1 MTQIRA
7 VLFICV
13 SGRWSF
19 QSLLLM
25 TIWISHATNI
35 HVQGFVWIHAFFCLG
50 FVFRNGMLFKM
61 TPLYFSVGNS
71 MGICGYL
78 WGSSRVWNGCFI
90 VCSYWQNVRT
100 ISLHHFQQS
109 LSVALVLWGSMN
121 CISLW
126 FGSECPQENLVTICM
141 SSLERPLFRP
151 LSVWVFFYH
160 WIISHSL
167 CFFFFGTGS
176 LSDISL
182 CMWFIPFCDYGVT
195 FPDGVLWNAK
205 VFTITQFSKLNFVT
219 EHGAACL

>member
-167 CFFFFGTGS
+167 CFFFLAQVPYQTYHFACDLSHSVITVLLS
-176 LSDISL
+176 LMVSFEMQKFSL
-182 CMWFIPFCDYGVT
+182 
-195 FPDGVLWNAK
+195 LRNSA
-205 VFTITQFSKLNFVT
+205 N
-219 EHGAACL
+219 